1 MSDCCN
7 DKADALAKLR
17 DSQSATLKLVL
28 AINLI
33 MFVVEFSAGIIAS
46 STALL
51 ADSLDMLGD
60 ALVYGFS
67 LFVVAKNSVWKAY
80 SAFGKSG
87 IMASFGAFVMFE
99 AVWKFIH
106 PVTPSY
112 EIIGVVGLVA
122 LAANGAC
129 LYLLTKH
136 RQEDVNMRSVWLC
149 SRNDII
155 TNVSVLVAATGV
167 YLTNS
172 HWPDIIIGVAIAGL
186 FLRTA
191 WTVYFDALD
200 TLKSD
205 ESQIPESRQT
215 ALGPQ

>member
-87 IMASFGAFVMFE
+87 IMASFGAFVVFE
-99 AVWKFIH
+99 AVWKFTH

-205 ESQIPESRQT
+205 VSQIPESRQT

>member
-7 DKADALAKLR
+7 DKADELAKLR
-17 DSQSATLKLVL
+17 KSQSATLKLVL

-33 MFVVEFSAGIIAS
+33 MFMVEFTAGIIAS
-46 STALL
+46 STSLL

-67 LFVVAKNSVWKAY
+67 LFVVAKNNTWKAF

-87 IMASFGAFVMFE
+87 IMAGFAAFVMFE
-99 AVWKFIH
+99 ALWKFIH

-112 EIIGVVGLVA
+112 EIIGVMGLVA
-122 LAANGAC
+122 LAANSAC
-129 LYLLTKH
+129 LYALTRH
-136 RQEDVNMRSVWLC
+136 RAEDVNMRSVWLC

-155 TNVSVLVAATGV
+155 ANISVLVAATGV

-172 HWPDIIIGVAIAGL
+172 YWPDLIIGVAIAGL

-191 WTVYFDALD
+191 RTVYLDALD
-200 TLKSD
+200 TLKSR
-205 ESQIPESRQT
+205 QMPESKQT
-215 ALGPQ
+215 A